1 MCCEA
6 GRIVSAHKRLSGYFA
21 AIAALATGC
30 ADDGGS
36 AETTSSTGTPATS
49 TAPADADGTIGSES
63 SESPTTSSGPTTSA
77 SASATDTAGS
87 TSEDTTNDTTTGA
100 LQGCDDPNLLV
111 CEDFE
116 DAALGGN
123 PDGWDL
129 RGSGVWGGNTMG
141 VTNEQAVS
149 GSQAFRVASGE
160 NGAQWLTYM
169 GDISPFADGHWG
181 RMYFRM
187 GSPVP
192 WPDRGVIHGDLFE
205 ARGNWNG
212 STHQVRWAV
221 INNSAMQHNW
231 GYNVQTSD
239 AGEFIYETG
248 YVYSWTEDWLCV
260 EWHHDQ
266 AAQQATLWV
275 DGEQLVDVPAGD
287 DPQLP
292 TFDDISV
299 GWANYQIA
307 SPEFI
312 VYIDDVVLDDERV
325 GCGR

>member
-1 MCCEA
+1 MTVTMGAC
-6 GRIVSAHKRLSGYFA
+6 GRWATGLG
-21 AIAALATGC
+21 AIAALAIACG
-30 ADDGGS
+30 DDGGS
-36 AETTSSTGTPATS
+36 ADATGSTASLPTS
-49 TAPADADGTIGSES
+49 TTPADADTTNGNEDSEG
-63 SESPTTSSGPTTSA
+63 PTTSADPTSASA

-87 TSEDTTNDTTTGA
+87 TSEDTTEGTTTGA
-100 LQGCDDPNLLV
+100 SLGCDDPGLIV

-116 DAALGGN
+116 DAILGGN

-141 VTNEQAVS
+141 TTDEHAVS
-149 GSQAFRVASGE
+149 GSQSFRVAGGE
-160 NGAQWLTYM
+160 TGAQWLTYM
-169 GDISPFADGHWG
+169 GDIAAFDDGHWG

-192 WPDRGVIHGDLFE
+192 WPNGGVIHGDLFE

-221 INNSAMQHNW
+221 INNTNMQHNW
-231 GYNVQTSD
+231 GYNVQTSN
-239 AGEFIYETG
+239 AGEFIHETG
-248 YVYSWTEDWLCV
+248 YVYSWTEEWLCV

-266 AAQQATLWV
+266 LAQQATLWV
-275 DGEQLVDVPAGD
+275 DGEQLLDVTAGD

-299 GWANYQIA
+299 GWANYQTA
-307 SPEFI
+307 QPEFV